1 MMDPGPEDRLGI
13 MMKLARAL
21 DANRCDEKCR
31 VSALNPLFGLVFGKG
46 STSSSPRFPAAIAH
60 CALLSICKAYNQLD
74 NSVRMKS

>member
-31 VSALNPLFGLVFGKG
+31 VRFLNPLFGLVFGNG
-46 STSSSPRFPAAIAH
+46 ST
-60 CALLSICKAYNQLD
+60 
-74 NSVRMKS
+74 